1 MGHLIIRRLFSL
13 IPIVLGV
20 TFMALLLI
28 HFTEGDFLA
37 AQKLQP
43 EVSEEMIQ
51 RQREQFGLDQPLYIQ
66 YGQWLK
72 SLFPLKW
79 NSEAEGFWNKLEFR
93 IELGYSFAYRMDVID
108 IIASRLPATITL
120 SLTSLFI
127 AWVIAI
133 PLGVLAAIYKD
144 SIFDRISAIL
154 SYVSL
159 SVPDF
164 FLALLALYF
173 ASATG
178 WFPVGGRTSVGHE
191 FLSSWGKFWDIAHHM
206 ILPALILGTG
216 GVAGLMRIM
225 RANFLDVIRSEY
237 VMTARAKGVPEG
249 WVMFRHVFR
258 NAVNPLISMLGFAF
272 SSLLGGALIVESV
285 MAYPGLGNLMYQ
297 AILSQD
303 QFVVMGALVISCV
316 MLVIGN
322 LLADIGLAV
331 ADPRI
336 RTHG

>member
-1 MGHLIIRRLFSL
+1 MGHLIIRRLLSL

-20 TFMALLLI
+20 TFLALLLI

-51 RQREQFGLDQPLYIQ
+51 RQREQFGLDQPLYVQ
-66 YGQWLK
+66 YGRWLEA
-72 SLFPLKW
+72 LFPIKW
-79 NSEAEGFWNKLEFR
+79 NSHAEGFWNKIEFR

-108 IIASRLPATITL
+108 IIASRLPATISL
-120 SLTSLFI
+120 SIASLLI

-144 SIFDRISAIL
+144 SWFDRISALL

-173 ASATG
+173 ASVTG

-216 GVAGLMRIM
+216 GVAGLMRVM

-258 NAVNPLISMLGFAF
+258 NAINPLISMLGFAF

-285 MAYPGLGNLMYQ
+285 LAYPGLGNLMYQ

>member
-1 MGHLIIRRLFSL
+1 MGHLILRRLLSL

-20 TFMALLLI
+20 TFLALVLI
-28 HFTEGDFLA
+28 NLTEGDFLT
-37 AQKLQP
+37 AQKLQR
-43 EVSEEMIQ
+43 EVSEEILEQQ
-51 RQREQFGLDQPLYIQ
+51 RQQFGLDKPLHIQ
-66 YGQWLK
+66 YLHWLG

-79 NSEAEGFWNKLEFR
+79 NSEAENWWQTIEFR
-93 IELGYSFAYRMDVID
+93 IELGRSFTYNMDVTE
-108 IIASRLPATITL
+108 IIASRLPATLLL
-120 SLTSLFI
+120 SFSSLLV

-144 SIFDRISAIL
+144 SLFDRFSSIL
-154 SYVSL
+154 AYVSL

-173 ASATG
+173 ASVTG
-178 WFPVGGRTSVGHE
+178 LFPVGGGSSLDYE
-191 FLSSWGKFWDIAHHM
+191 FLTPWQKFWDVIHHL

-216 GVAGLMRIM
+216 SVAGLMRIM

-249 WVMFRHVFR
+249 WIMFRHVFR
-258 NAVNPLISMLGFAF
+258 NAINPLISMMGFAF
-272 SSLLGGALIVESV
+272 ASLLGGALIVETV
-285 MAYPGLGNLMYQ
+285 MGYPGLGRLMYQ
-297 AILSQD
+297 AILAQD
-303 QFVVMGALVISCV
+303 QFVVMGALVVSCV

-322 LLADIGLAV
+322 LLADIGLAL

-336 RTHG
+336 RQS